1 MNKLFA
7 VLFLLIFQ
15 GCAFLPE
22 RTLPPPDPP
31 LTVLVGPVTLDA
43 PVTSPS
49 DLYTFREQP
58 SSESE
63 PQLMAQLIEEVEVTG
78 QRILTEQLA
87 RQPGFIVVPFA
98 DARRLQT
105 NLQSVSGPLAAD
117 ALRLLGKEAQADVV
131 IAAHI
136 VDYGVVRWQYWVPG
150 LILSMLVE
158 TLIVGAATGFNPAFM
173 AATAGSELL
182 TDVPFWWGGA
192 YIAGWAL
199 RPVQVQVEALRVA
212 GCKQDVWEEEALVIL
227 VPWKTL
233 ANYPPEERRR
243 KEVQLEVNL
252 TRALTEIAEHAGH
265 ELRLTPCGQQAP
277 MINRSGPATIVPS
290 VLRIGGGRCE
300 ASPLPFLSAP
310 ALSCWADISAL
321 TVFLLQPF

>member
-7 VLFLLIFQ
+7 VLFLLILQ
-15 GCAFLPE
+15 GCAFLPGH
-22 RTLPPPDPP
+22 TLPPPNPP

-49 DLYTFREQP
+49 DLYTFRERP
-58 SSESE
+58 FSETKH
-63 PQLMAQLIEEVEVTG
+63 QLLAQLIEEVEVTG

-87 RQPGFIVVPFA
+87 RQPGFTVVPFA
-98 DARRLQT
+98 DARRLHT
-105 NLQSVSGPLAAD
+105 NRQSTSRQLDAE
-117 ALRLLGKEAQADVV
+117 ALRSLGKEAQADIV

-150 LILSMLVE
+150 LLLSMLAE

-199 RPVQVQVEALRVA
+199 RPVQVQAEALRA
-212 GCKQDVWEEEALVIL
+212 TGCEQHVWKEEALVIL

-252 TRALTEIAEHAGH
+252 TRALTEIAENAGY
-265 ELRLTPCGQQAP
+265 ELRLTPCDHQAP
-277 MINRSGPATIVPS
+277 TPNG
-290 VLRIGGGRCE
+290 E
-300 ASPLPFLSAP
+300 
-310 ALSCWADISAL
+310 
-321 TVFLLQPF
+321 

>member
-1 MNKLFA
+1 MNKLIA
-7 VLFLLIFQ
+7 VLFLLIFH
-15 GCAFLPE
+15 GCAFLPG

-31 LTVLVGPVTLDA
+31 LTLLVGPVTLEA

-49 DLYTFREQP
+49 DLYTFHEGP
-58 SSESE
+58 SSETE
-63 PQLMAQLIEEVEVTG
+63 HQLLAQLIEEVEVTG

-87 RQPGFIVVPFA
+87 RQPGLIVIPFA

-105 NLQSVSGPLAAD
+105 NLQAASRSLD
-117 ALRLLGKEAQADVV
+117 AEALRLLGTEAQADIV

-150 LILSMLVE
+150 LILSMLAE

-199 RPVQVQVEALRVA
+199 RPVQVEVEALGVTNC
-212 GCKQDVWEEEALVIL
+212 GQNVWKDDALVIL
-227 VPWKTL
+227 VPWKSL

-243 KEVQLEVNL
+243 KEVQLELNL
-252 TRALTEIAEHAGH
+252 TRALTKIAEHAGH
-265 ELRLTPCGQQAP
+265 ELRLTPCDQQAP
-277 MINRSGPATIVPS
+277 TTNRRRLDDDRAFTFA
-290 VLRIGGGRCE
+290 GRGW
-300 ASPLPFLSAP
+300 PVDFL
-310 ALSCWADISAL
+310 
-321 TVFLLQPF
+321 

>member
-1 MNKLFA
+1 MNQLFT
-7 VLFLLIFQ
+7 VLFLLILH
-15 GCAFLPE
+15 GCAFLPG

-49 DLYTFREQP
+49 DLYTFRERP
-58 SSESE
+58 SSETE
-63 PQLMAQLIEEVEVTG
+63 HQLLAQLIEEVEVTG

-98 DARRLQT
+98 DTRRLQT
-105 NLQSVSGPLAAD
+105 NLQSVSGPLD
-117 ALRLLGKEAQADVV
+117 AESLRLLGKEAHADIVLAV
-131 IAAHI
+131 DI
-136 VDYGVVRWQYWVPG
+136 VDYRVVRWQYWVPG
-150 LILSMLVE
+150 LILSMLAE

-182 TDVPFWWGGA
+182 TDVPLWWGGA

-199 RPVQVQVEALRVA
+199 RPVQVQVEALRVT
-212 GCKQDVWEEEALVIL
+212 GCEQDVWEEETLVIL

-233 ANYPPEERRR
+233 ANFPSEKRRR

-252 TRALTEIAEHAGH
+252 THALTEIAEHAGH
-265 ELRLTPCGQQAP
+265 ELRLTPCGH
-277 MINRSGPATIVPS
+277 
-290 VLRIGGGRCE
+290 E
-300 ASPLPFLSAP
+300 ASPTPDSLVP
-310 ALSCWADISAL
+310 
-321 TVFLLQPF
+321 